1 MGLQFD
7 AKTGLPLQLYCGA
20 WEKPAGHLQGIAM
33 DDEGRYMYYSFT
45 DRLIKADMRTGEIV
59 GSVTG
64 LLAGGIYG
72 GGAHM
77 GCLAYHDGRVYGS
90 LEYKAAEKFYVAV
103 FDCAAITRMD
113 MDYKTPGVMTAMYM
127 DEVVRDY
134 VCDLSAGEHNNA
146 PDSMG
151 HRFGC
156 SGIDG
161 ITFGPVP
168 GEADKGVRMLLSYGI
183 YGNTARQDN
192 DYQVVLA
199 FDPKDFAAEPFDQN
213 HPHTVGPRLDRKFFV
228 YTGNTTY
235 GVQNLE
241 YDRDT
246 GDYWMIV
253 YEGKKPQF
261 PNGPVY
267 LVDGAVAPVWQTL
280 RLGDDP
286 EYAGMRGEVLALRH
300 AGVLHEASGVW
311 YLPNRP
317 DKADTGFISLGE
329 DTFYAATNAKLEDKQ
344 TGTVRLLHLNRQD
357 YSFAPVNGIEN

>member
-7 AKTGLPLQLYCGA
+7 AKTGLPLQLCCGA

-168 GEADKGVRMLLSYGI
+168 GEADKGVRMLLSSQ
-183 YGNTARQDN
+183 AR
-192 DYQVVLA
+192 
-199 FDPKDFAAEPFDQN
+199 
-213 HPHTVGPRLDRKFFV
+213 
-228 YTGNTTY
+228 
-235 GVQNLE
+235 
-241 YDRDT
+241 
-246 GDYWMIV
+246 
-253 YEGKKPQF
+253 
-261 PNGPVY
+261 
-267 LVDGAVAPVWQTL
+267 
-280 RLGDDP
+280 
-286 EYAGMRGEVLALRH
+286 
-300 AGVLHEASGVW
+300 
-311 YLPNRP
+311 
-317 DKADTGFISLGE
+317 
-329 DTFYAATNAKLEDKQ
+329 
-344 TGTVRLLHLNRQD
+344 
-357 YSFAPVNGIEN
+357 

>member
-1 MGLQFD
+1 MALHPDNSLFFPLFAALKTSAKNVTIQPSKLGGGL
-7 AKTGLPLQLYCGA
+7 LWVPLQLYCGA

-168 GEADKGVRMLLSYGI
+168 GEADKGVHMLLAPTV
-183 YGNTARQDN
+183 NLHP
-192 DYQVVLA
+192 QVDLQLA
-199 FDPKDFAAEPFDQN
+199 FTSP
-213 HPHTVGPRLDRKFFV
+213 T
-228 YTGNTTY
+228 
-235 GVQNLE
+235 
-241 YDRDT
+241 
-246 GDYWMIV
+246 
-253 YEGKKPQF
+253 
-261 PNGPVY
+261 
-267 LVDGAVAPVWQTL
+267 
-280 RLGDDP
+280 
-286 EYAGMRGEVLALRH
+286 
-300 AGVLHEASGVW
+300 
-311 YLPNRP
+311 
-317 DKADTGFISLGE
+317 
-329 DTFYAATNAKLEDKQ
+329 
-344 TGTVRLLHLNRQD
+344 
-357 YSFAPVNGIEN
+357 